1 MTAKQTPRAWWWRFA
16 DAVTDNWRDV
26 LDGMLSGL
34 LAGAVVLCALTAF
47 GLFLW
52 SYA

>member
-1 MTAKQTPRAWWWRFA
+1 MTARQHIRALWWRFA
-16 DAVTDNWRDV
+16 DACGDNVRDLAEIV
-26 LDGMLSGL
+26 M
-34 LAGAVVLCALTAF
+34 AGAVVLCALTAF